1 MSFQSKIRSHNH
13 KVIKIALQTADSTT
27 VWPGNCAVFAVSK
40 NQLQL
45 QLQRPFPL
53 LHEFS
58 QKPLSHWRLQATA
71 YIYNHN
77 STHNNNNNKNKSS
90 YHDQKNQVISTQQWG
105 SERVGLSRAEHV
117 LSQSAVHNLNK
128 KNYQWSSLQRSYN
141 TFSWNWLW
149 NLKFKRHKGR
159 GQSIHVHAH
168 APLSSREHSK
178 TAHRLPTTEACIA
191 WRNALKKENWHGRWH
206 GHLTCVYFNVIRQ
219 PRLHC
224 TAHCNSTLDSIIVAK
239 RRFQPG
245 FFRCGRQVAIY
256 VRVLLASS
264 KLWIHCDPHGHQM
277 LIWQHP
283 TLCQGCCCLSLTVRL
298 WEQQIHLASPQK
310 GWQPC
315 ANQWEGGW
323 VL

>member
-77 STHNNNNNKNKSS
+77 STHNNNNKNKSS

-245 FFRCGRQVAIY
+245 FFSLWQAGRN
-256 VRVLLASS
+256 
-264 KLWIHCDPHGHQM
+264 
-277 LIWQHP
+277 
-283 TLCQGCCCLSLTVRL
+283 LCAGTAGQ
-298 WEQQIHLASPQK
+298 QQIVDTLRSPWPPDAHLAASNALSRMLLPLSHCQAVGTANTSCLPSK
-310 GWQPC
+310 GLATMC
-315 ANQWEGGW
+315 
-323 VL
+323 